1 MLKKLKLCSLTEN
14 CLKEKEMC
22 SIQGGFRECGCSCAY
37 EDPKLGG
44 STSEQNMNAN
54 YNLGPTG
61 GYSTTG
67 CNQYMMSD
75 QPGSYLSPGSLNESV
90 NGF

>member
-1 MLKKLKLCSLTEN
+1 
-14 CLKEKEMC
+14 
-22 SIQGGFRECGCSCAY
+22 
-37 EDPKLGG
+37 
-44 STSEQNMNAN
+44 MNAN
-54 YNLGPTG
+54 YNLGPNG

-75 QPGSYLSPGSLNESV
+75 QPGSYPSPGSLNESV